1 MNTTASAPVAA
12 TSILDHH
19 FTLQQQLNTF
29 QQISIVLS
37 RSLDLEDTLS
47 AMLKTL
53 KDIAHMQ
60 YGLVSLFD
68 HDRSALFIQAVHGVD
83 PEVVKD
89 VKGVRYRI
97 GEGIMGTVMHQGQS
111 LVIPRVAD
119 DPRFL
124 DRLNLYDYGLPFICV
139 PIPGADRNPVGV
151 LAAQPQTQDEQE
163 LPART
168 RFMEMVANLIGQTVR
183 LIGKVHTEHEAI
195 RSERDSLRRKMR
207 DQYGFENMV
216 GQTQAMKQVFDA
228 IRQVA
233 KWDTTV
239 LVRGESGTGKE
250 LVANAIH
257 YNSPRASGPFIKL
270 NCAALPDTLLE
281 SELFGH
287 EKGAFTGAVK
297 QRKGRFELADG
308 GTLFLDEIGEIS
320 ASFQAKLLRVLQ
332 EGELERVGGSE
343 TFSVDVRII
352 TATNRNL
359 EEEVRNGNFR
369 EDLYYRLNVMP
380 INLPALRER
389 LEDIPALAKFLVSKL
404 AEKQGRPI
412 QISDGAIRLLVGYP
426 WPGNVRELENCLE
439 RATIL
444 SETGLIDRDVIVFNP
459 TTDRLGNS
467 PAPALTT
474 TASLHASM
482 PSDVDIHDNQLDER
496 QRLIA
501 ALERSGWV
509 QAKAARL
516 LGMTP
521 RQIAYRIQIMNI
533 NMRHI

>member
-1 MNTTASAPVAA
+1 MNSHASLFSSGNKTFTT
-12 TSILDHH
+12 
-19 FTLQQQLNTF
+19 QQQLNALH
-29 QQISIVLS
+29 QISIVLS
-37 RSLDLEDTLS
+37 RSLDLEDTLRG
-47 AMLKTL
+47 TL
-53 KDIAHMQ
+53 QTLSDVVNMQ

-68 HDRSALFIQAVHGVD
+68 QNRSALFIQAVHGVD
-83 PEVVKD
+83 AEIIKD
-89 VKGVRYRI
+89 VKSIRYRM
-97 GEGIMGTVMHQGQS
+97 GEGIMGSVMHQGHS

-119 DPRFL
+119 DARFL

-139 PIPGADRNPVGV
+139 PIPGSGSQPVGV
-151 LAAQPQTQDEQE
+151 LAAQPQSHDESE
-163 LPART
+163 LPAKT
-168 RFMEMVANLIGQTVR
+168 RFLEMVANLIGQTVR
-183 LIGKVHTEHEAI
+183 LVGKVHSEQEAI
-195 RSERDSLRRKMR
+195 KSERDSLRRKVR
-207 DQYGFENMV
+207 SQYGFDNMV
-216 GQTQAMKQVFDA
+216 GQTQIMRQIFDS

-250 LVANAIH
+250 LIANAIH
-257 YNSPRASGPFIKL
+257 YNSPRANGPFVKL

-297 QRKGRFELADG
+297 QRKGRFEMADG

-320 ASFQAKLLRVLQ
+320 ASFQAKLLRILQ
-332 EGELERVGGSE
+332 EGEMERVGGSD
-343 TFSVDVRII
+343 TIHVDVRIV

-359 EEEVRNGNFR
+359 EDEVRKGNFR

-380 INLPALRER
+380 IQLPALRER
-389 LEDIPALAKFLVSKL
+389 IEDVPELAKFLVQKL
-404 AEKQGRPI
+404 SQKQGRELK
-412 QISDGAIRLLVGYP
+412 ISDGAVRMLMGHD

-439 RATIL
+439 RATIM
-444 SETGLIDRDVIVFNP
+444 SETGLIDRDVIVFH
-459 TTDRLGNS
+459 TTDRPQS
-467 PAPALTT
+467 VTMTPV
-474 TASLHASM
+474 ASAK
-482 PSDVDIHDNQLDER
+482 PPIATDVDFNDPQLDER

-501 ALERSGWV
+501 ALEKCGWV

-533 NMRHI
+533 NMRRM